1 MSKLDTTLQC
11 KIRKKDHATFIEKCT
26 DLNRSY
32 TSVLREMV
40 TAFNDG
46 RLTIK
51 PTEDQ
56 NKTLGEMYDN

>member
-11 KIRKKDHATFIEKCT
+11 KIRKDDYQYFLEKCT
-26 DLNRSY
+26 GLNRNY

-40 TAFNDG
+40 VAFNDG

-51 PTEDQ
+51 PTEEQ
-56 NKTLGEMYDN
+56 NRTLGEMYDN

>member
-11 KIRKKDHATFIEKCT
+11 KIYKDDHQAFIEKCA
-26 DLNRSY
+26 DMNRSY

-51 PTEDQ
+51 PTEEQ
-56 NKTLGEMYDN
+56 AKTIGEFYDN